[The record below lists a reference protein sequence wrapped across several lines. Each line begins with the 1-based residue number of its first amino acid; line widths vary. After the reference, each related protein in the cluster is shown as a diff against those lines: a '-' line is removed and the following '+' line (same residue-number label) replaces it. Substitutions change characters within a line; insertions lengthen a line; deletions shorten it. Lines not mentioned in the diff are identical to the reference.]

1 MNAQAIIDKLKL
13 IPHPE
18 GGFYKETYRSDY
30 TIVNEKKQS
39 RPVST
44 AIYYLLEND
53 DKSLFHRIQ
62 SDELWFFHLG
72 QPLEIIV
79 IQDGHLVT
87 FILGNDVKKD
97 EGPQVK
103 IPANTWFAARVKNAK
118 GFSLVSCTVSPG
130 FDFADFNLARR
141 EDLVQQ
147 FPHLKDVIEKFT
159 SK

>member
-30 TIVNEKKQS
+30 TIVNENQQS
-39 RPVST
+39 RTVST
-44 AIYYLLEND
+44 AIYYLLENE

-97 EGPQVK
+97 EGPQVR

-130 FDFADFNLARR
+130 FDFADFKLAKR

-147 FPHLKDVIEKFT
+147 FPRLKDVIEKFT